1 MKDVTGIWV
10 EESDA
15 MVLGQKV
22 RVKMDDKEYETSLM
36 CDLIHPNKAKFWQA
50 TLMSFTLSL
59 LQLLKMIMVK
69 AGLVRW
75 NQVRSP
81 RFDTIIQPHC
91 A

>member
-50 TLMSFTLSL
+50 TLMAVTAAITENDYGKGRLGTLEPS
-59 LQLLKMIMVK
+59 
-69 AGLVRW
+69 
-75 NQVRSP
+75 
-81 RFDTIIQPHC
+81 
-91 A
+91 